1 MHNITSEQDVSHFI
15 LCVNFQKKEY
25 EIKRQTDK
33 IQVIKERQN
42 KRYEREKKTVKV
54 AKICSMRIRCNNF

>member
-33 IQVIKERQN
+33 NTGDKGKAEQEI
-42 KRYEREKKTVKV
+42 
-54 AKICSMRIRCNNF
+54 

>member
-1 MHNITSEQDVSHFI
+1 MHNITSEKDVSHFI

-33 IQVIKERQN
+33 NTGDKGKAEQEI
-42 KRYEREKKTVKV
+42 
-54 AKICSMRIRCNNF
+54 